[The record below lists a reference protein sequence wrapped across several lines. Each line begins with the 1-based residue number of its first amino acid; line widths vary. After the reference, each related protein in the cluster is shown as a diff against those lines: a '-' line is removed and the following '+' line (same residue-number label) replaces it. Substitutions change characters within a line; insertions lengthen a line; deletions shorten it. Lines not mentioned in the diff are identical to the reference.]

1 MQHIQ
6 ISRRTV
12 RALGRRLLTTLV
24 ILLAIAYLTQLGL
37 LMAERGRQGVP
48 AALWSAAGQALG
60 ATFDYLFRHP
70 TTYYWQKAYQPA
82 FALVWTFS
90 RAAPGFS
97 WSPCCWLP

>member
-48 AALWSAAGQALG
+48 AARRKKTIG
-60 ATFDYLFRHP
+60 RV
-70 TTYYWQKAYQPA
+70 KKRQP
-82 FALVWTFS
+82 S
-90 RAAPGFS
+90 RITKG
-97 WSPCCWLP
+97 